1 MGLAASQA
9 RLLSITSRM
18 ADNELRSQLIN
29 NAKMRLTTES
39 SKVSDE
45 YIAALNKTQLMM
57 SNYNMLGEKQ
67 YQDLTFNSLTAYSPM
82 NNQYGLVNK
91 SGELLVSEL
100 DTARYEEAFKKASED
115 KEIEEGDTEGLN
127 AKALEEFLKSYG
139 LEKTTTYFE
148 QDQVYGF
155 DKDLQR
161 IWEGDMVYE
170 YIPATEDNPIPQAN
184 RVSGLHYGYEKSK
197 TSVEYGVYTA
207 LLEDYQA
214 ADAAYTAALKEYMKD
229 LVYGTTGGGR
239 TYEELYKELMGKN
252 YEIDTN
258 GMYKVP
264 AYSEA
269 TDYQGKMNEIWGKLK
284 GFIDP
289 QKNPTFI
296 AQMEEYLSLAKDQ
309 DRSETTTPAPNRGF
323 TSTSE
328 YPAGVII
335 DPTNHTITWPD
346 TIDPE
351 QTAPA
356 LEGNADFGDGATW
369 TEIVQNKVSEND
381 VVDGVIDMYKY
392 FQSSIL
398 GALDRDEVASSSN
411 ITQEVK
417 NAQDAYHEASK
428 KLAMF
433 IFGRDDIG
441 EQYYDYLDDM
451 EWILYGPYNDIDGDG
466 EIDAEDIEAGRSN
479 APLFPTTAL
488 DPSEGGVTG
497 AYVTMEGKESTGVDA
512 DGDGKIDYVD
522 VEKEYYCNFQAIIDV
537 YLCEKAMELY
547 GTPKYTWVDVNDPD
561 ADGEAKAKWYTNL
574 FERMLEG
581 GYQTIEKG
589 LASSQEW
596 LQYALESSL
605 VSMEQVNAE
614 DMWVSTMYTNCSD
627 ITESTVDVDITL
639 AEAEYNKKMN
649 AIQAKDKRYDIELKN
664 IDTEHNSL
672 QTEYDSIKSVMD
684 KNVERN
690 FKMFEA

>member
-57 SNYNMLGEKQ
+57 SNYNLLGEAQ
-67 YQDLTFNSLTAYSPM
+67 YQDLTFNSLTAYSPL

-100 DTARYEEAFKKASED
+100 DTARFEEAFKKASED

-148 QDQVYGF
+148 QDQVYEF
-155 DKDLQR
+155 EKDLQR

-170 YIPATEDNPIPQAN
+170 YIPATEQNPTPEVI
-184 RVSGLHYGYEKSK
+184 RVSGLHYGYDKSK
-197 TSVEYGVYTA
+197 TSVEYGVYTE
-207 LLEDYQA
+207 LLTEYQA
-214 ADAAYTAALKEYMKD
+214 ADAAYTAAVKDYMKD
-229 LVYGTTGGGR
+229 YIYKEEGGTGKS
-239 TYEELYKELMGKN
+239 YQDWYKELMGAGGATSGN
-252 YEIDTN
+252 YGTYQDALGKIWDNIKDMLDDETS
-258 GMYKVP
+258 KVF
-264 AYSEA
+264 A
-269 TDYQGKMNEIWGKLK
+269 
-284 GFIDP
+284 
-289 QKNPTFI
+289 
-296 AQMEEYLSLAKDQ
+296 AQMEEYLSMD
-309 DRSETTTPAPNRGF
+309 TTTGITDENSPAPNRGL
-323 TSTSE
+323 STE
-328 YPAGVII
+328 ADYIAKGA
-335 DPTNHTITWPD
+335 TITQENGVYVITWNQVNANLEE
-346 TIDPE
+346 I
-351 QTAPA
+351 APSQD
-356 LEGNADFGDGATW
+356 GNLGQLTMNDGSVVTGPFVERYSYTPTDDEMAELV
-369 TEIVQNKVSEND
+369 TE
-381 VVDGVIDMYKY
+381 MYKY
-392 FQSSIL
+392 FQSGIM
-398 GALDRDEVASSSN
+398 GALDRDKIIDSLPDNSEAKKAQNRYYVASEQLS
-411 ITQEVK
+411 Q
-417 NAQDAYHEASK
+417 
-428 KLAMF
+428 F
-433 IFGRDDIG
+433 IFGQKID
-441 EQYYDYLDDM
+441 EKYYGNLDDM
-451 EWILYGPYNDIDGDG
+451 EWILYGDYINPDKPS
-466 EIDAEDIEAGRSN
+466 EGRTN

-488 DPSEGGVTG
+488 DGSEGGVEG
-497 AYVTMEGKESTGVDA
+497 EYVQISTGVDE
-512 DGDGKIDYVD
+512 DGDGKIDLED
-522 VEKEYYCNFQAIIDV
+522 EEYYCNFQAIIDV
-537 YLCEKAMELY
+537 YLCEKAIELY

-561 ADGEAKAKWYTNL
+561 SDGEAKAKWYTNL
-574 FERMLEG
+574 FQRMLEG
-581 GYQTIEKG
+581 GYTTIEKG

-596 LQYALESSL
+596 LQYALESGL
-605 VSMEQVNAE
+605 VSMEQVNDE

-627 ITESTVDVDITL
+627 ITESTVDVDITR
-639 AEAEYNKKMN
+639 AEAEYTKKMN

>member
-67 YQDLTFNSLTAYSPM
+67 YQDLTFNSLTAYSPQ

-115 KEIEEGDTEGLN
+115 KEIEEGDTEAYN

-148 QDQVYGF
+148 QDQVYEF

-170 YIPATEDNPIPQAN
+170 YIPATEDNPTPEAI

-197 TSVEYGVYTA
+197 NSVEYGVYTA
-207 LLEDYQA
+207 LLEDYQTK
-214 ADAAYTAALKEYMKD
+214 DAAYTAALKEHMKD
-229 LVYGTTGGGR
+229 LVYNTTGNGK
-239 TYEELYKELMGKN
+239 TYEEWYKEIMGGG
-252 YEIDTN
+252 TQ
-258 GMYKVP
+258 
-264 AYSEA
+264 SWS
-269 TDYQGKMNEIWGKLK
+269 TYQGAMSEIWGKLK
-284 GFIDP
+284 DKIDP
-289 QKNPTFI
+289 ETNPAFI
-296 AQMEEYLSLAKDQ
+296 AEMEEYLQMKPNTAIPEEIS
-309 DRSETTTPAPNRGF
+309 PAPNRGL
-323 TSTSE
+323 STE
-328 YPAGVII
+328 ADYNAKGA
-335 DPTNHTITWPD
+335 TITK
-346 TIDPE
+346 
-351 QTAPA
+351 
-356 LEGNADFGDGATW
+356 EGENYVITW
-369 TEIVQNKVSEND
+369 N
-381 VVDGVIDMYKY
+381 DGVKIEEVAPSQDGNLGQITMTDGTVITGPFIERYNNILAEEEMPDIIKEMYTY

-398 GALDRDEVASSSN
+398 GALDRDKIADSLPDGD
-411 ITQEVK
+411 VK
-417 NAQDAYHEASK
+417 DAQKAYHEAAG
-428 KLAMF
+428 KLSQF
-433 IFGRDDIG
+433 IFGRDVG
-441 EQYYDYLDDM
+441 EAYYDNLDDM
-451 EWILYGPYNDIDGDG
+451 EWILYGPYVDANGDG
-466 EIDAEDIEAGRSN
+466 KYSAEEIEAGRSN

-488 DPSEGGVTG
+488 DPTEGGVTG
-497 AYVTMEGKESTGVDA
+497 AYVTMTGKESTGEDA
-512 DGDGKIDYVD
+512 DGDGKNDIID
-522 VEKEYYCNFQAIIDV
+522 VEKDYYCNFQAIIDV

-547 GTPKYTWVDVNDPD
+547 GTPKYTWVDVNNPD

-614 DMWVSTMYTNCSD
+614 DMWISTMYTNCSD

>member
-57 SNYNMLGEKQ
+57 SNYNLLGEAQ
-67 YQDLTFNSLTAYSPM
+67 YQDLTFNSLTAYSPL

-100 DTARYEEAFKKASED
+100 DTARFEEAFKKASED

-148 QDQVYGF
+148 QDQVYEF
-155 DKDLQR
+155 EKDLQR

-170 YIPATEDNPIPQAN
+170 YIPATEQNPTPEVI
-184 RVSGLHYGYEKSK
+184 RVSGLHYGYDKSK
-197 TSVEYGVYTA
+197 TSVEYGVYTE
-207 LLEDYQA
+207 LLTEYQA
-214 ADAAYTAALKEYMKD
+214 ADAAYTAAVKDYMKD
-229 LVYGTTGGGR
+229 YIYKEEGGTGKS
-239 TYEELYKELMGKN
+239 YQDWYKELMGAGGATSGN
-252 YEIDTN
+252 YGTYQDALGKIWDNIKDMLDDETS
-258 GMYKVP
+258 KVF
-264 AYSEA
+264 A
-269 TDYQGKMNEIWGKLK
+269 
-284 GFIDP
+284 
-289 QKNPTFI
+289 
-296 AQMEEYLSLAKDQ
+296 AQMEEYLSMD
-309 DRSETTTPAPNRGF
+309 TTTGITDENSPAPNRGL
-323 TSTSE
+323 STE
-328 YPAGVII
+328 ADYIAKGA
-335 DPTNHTITWPD
+335 TITQENGVYVITWNQVNANLEE
-346 TIDPE
+346 I
-351 QTAPA
+351 APSQD
-356 LEGNADFGDGATW
+356 GNLGQLTMNDGSVVTGPFVERYSYTPTDDEMAELV
-369 TEIVQNKVSEND
+369 TE
-381 VVDGVIDMYKY
+381 MYKY
-392 FQSSIL
+392 FQSGIM
-398 GALDRDEVASSSN
+398 GALDRDKIIDSLPDNSEAKKAQNRYYVASEQLS
-411 ITQEVK
+411 Q
-417 NAQDAYHEASK
+417 
-428 KLAMF
+428 F
-433 IFGRDDIG
+433 IFGQKID
-441 EQYYDYLDDM
+441 EKYYGNLDDM
-451 EWILYGPYNDIDGDG
+451 EWILYGDYINPDNPS
-466 EIDAEDIEAGRSN
+466 EGRTN

-488 DPSEGGVTG
+488 DGSEGGVEG
-497 AYVTMEGKESTGVDA
+497 EYVQISTGVDE
-512 DGDGKIDYVD
+512 DGDGKIDLED
-522 VEKEYYCNFQAIIDV
+522 EEYYCNFQAIIDV
-537 YLCEKAMELY
+537 YLCEKAIELY

-561 ADGEAKAKWYTNL
+561 SDGEAKAKWYTNL
-574 FERMLEG
+574 FQRMLEG
-581 GYQTIEKG
+581 GYTTIEKG

-596 LQYALESSL
+596 LQYALESGL
-605 VSMEQVNAE
+605 VSMEQVNDE

-627 ITESTVDVDITL
+627 ITESTVDVDITR
-639 AEAEYNKKMN
+639 AEAEYTKKMN

>member
-57 SNYNMLGEKQ
+57 SNYNLLGEAQ
-67 YQDLTFNSLTAYSPM
+67 YQDLTFNSLTAYSPL

-100 DTARYEEAFKKASED
+100 DTARFEEAFKKASED

-148 QDQVYGF
+148 QDQVYEF
-155 DKDLQR
+155 EKDLQR

-170 YIPATEDNPIPQAN
+170 YIPATEQNPTPEVI
-184 RVSGLHYGYEKSK
+184 RVSGLHYGYDKSK
-197 TSVEYGVYTA
+197 TSVEYGVYTE
-207 LLEDYQA
+207 LLTEYQA
-214 ADAAYTAALKEYMKD
+214 ADAAYTAAVKDYMKD
-229 LVYGTTGGGR
+229 YIYKEEGGTGKS
-239 TYEELYKELMGKN
+239 YQDWYKELMGAGGATSGN
-252 YEIDTN
+252 YGTYQDALGKIWDNIKDMLDDETS
-258 GMYKVP
+258 KVF
-264 AYSEA
+264 A
-269 TDYQGKMNEIWGKLK
+269 
-284 GFIDP
+284 
-289 QKNPTFI
+289 
-296 AQMEEYLSLAKDQ
+296 AQMEEYLSMD
-309 DRSETTTPAPNRGF
+309 TTTGITDENSPAPNRGL
-323 TSTSE
+323 STE
-328 YPAGVII
+328 ADYIAKGA
-335 DPTNHTITWPD
+335 TITQENGVYVITWNQVNANLEE
-346 TIDPE
+346 I
-351 QTAPA
+351 APSQD
-356 LEGNADFGDGATW
+356 GNLGQLTMNDGSVVTGPFVERYSYTPTDDEMAELV
-369 TEIVQNKVSEND
+369 TE
-381 VVDGVIDMYKY
+381 MYKY
-392 FQSSIL
+392 FQSGIM
-398 GALDRDEVASSSN
+398 GALDRDKIIDSLPDNSEAKKAQNRYYVASEQLS
-411 ITQEVK
+411 Q
-417 NAQDAYHEASK
+417 
-428 KLAMF
+428 F
-433 IFGRDDIG
+433 IFGQKID
-441 EQYYDYLDDM
+441 EKYYGNLDDM
-451 EWILYGPYNDIDGDG
+451 EWILYGDYINPDKPS
-466 EIDAEDIEAGRSN
+466 EGRTN

-488 DPSEGGVTG
+488 DGSEGGVEG
-497 AYVTMEGKESTGVDA
+497 EYVQISTGVDE
-512 DGDGKIDYVD
+512 DGDGKIDLED
-522 VEKEYYCNFQAIIDV
+522 EKYYCNFQAIIDV
-537 YLCEKAMELY
+537 YLCEKAIELY

-561 ADGEAKAKWYTNL
+561 SDGEAKAKWYTNL
-574 FERMLEG
+574 FQRMLEG
-581 GYQTIEKG
+581 GYTTIEKG

-596 LQYALESSL
+596 LQYALESGL
-605 VSMEQVNAE
+605 VSMEQVNDE

-627 ITESTVDVDITL
+627 ITESTVDVDITR
-639 AEAEYNKKMN
+639 AEAEYTKKMN

>member
-57 SNYNMLGEKQ
+57 SNYNLLGEAQ
-67 YQDLTFNSLTAYSPM
+67 YQDLTFNSLTAYSPL

-100 DTARYEEAFKKASED
+100 DTARFEEAFKKASED

-148 QDQVYGF
+148 QDQVYEF
-155 DKDLQR
+155 EKDLQR

-170 YIPATEDNPIPQAN
+170 YIPATEQNPTPEVI
-184 RVSGLHYGYEKSK
+184 RVSGLHYGYDKSK
-197 TSVEYGVYTA
+197 TSVEYGVYTE
-207 LLEDYQA
+207 LLTEYQA
-214 ADAAYTAALKEYMKD
+214 ADAAYTAAVKDYMKD
-229 LVYGTTGGGR
+229 YIYKEEGGTGKS
-239 TYEELYKELMGKN
+239 YQDWYKELMGAGGATSGN
-252 YEIDTN
+252 YGTYQDALGKIWDNIKDMLDDETS
-258 GMYKVP
+258 KVF
-264 AYSEA
+264 A
-269 TDYQGKMNEIWGKLK
+269 
-284 GFIDP
+284 
-289 QKNPTFI
+289 
-296 AQMEEYLSLAKDQ
+296 AQMEEYLSMD
-309 DRSETTTPAPNRGF
+309 TTTGITDENSPAPNRGL
-323 TSTSE
+323 STE
-328 YPAGVII
+328 ADYIAKGA
-335 DPTNHTITWPD
+335 TITQENGVYVITWNQVNANLEE
-346 TIDPE
+346 I
-351 QTAPA
+351 APSQD
-356 LEGNADFGDGATW
+356 GNLGQLTMNDGSVVTGPFVERYSYTPTDDEMAELV
-369 TEIVQNKVSEND
+369 TE
-381 VVDGVIDMYKY
+381 MYKY
-392 FQSSIL
+392 FQSGIM
-398 GALDRDEVASSSN
+398 GALDRDKIIDSLPDKSEAKKAQNRYYVASEQLS
-411 ITQEVK
+411 Q
-417 NAQDAYHEASK
+417 
-428 KLAMF
+428 F
-433 IFGRDDIG
+433 IFGQKIDKK
-441 EQYYDYLDDM
+441 YYGNLDDM
-451 EWILYGPYNDIDGDG
+451 EWILYGDYINPDNPS
-466 EIDAEDIEAGRSN
+466 EGRTN

-488 DPSEGGVTG
+488 DGSEGGVEG
-497 AYVTMEGKESTGVDA
+497 EYVQISTGVDE
-512 DGDGKIDYVD
+512 DGDGKIDLED
-522 VEKEYYCNFQAIIDV
+522 EEYYCNFQAIIDV
-537 YLCEKAMELY
+537 YLCEKAIELY

-561 ADGEAKAKWYTNL
+561 SDGEAKAKWYTNL
-574 FERMLEG
+574 FQRMLEG
-581 GYQTIEKG
+581 GYTTIEKG

-596 LQYALESSL
+596 LQYALESGL
-605 VSMEQVNAE
+605 VSMEQVNDE

-627 ITESTVDVDITL
+627 ITESTVDVDITR
-639 AEAEYNKKMN
+639 AEAEYTKKMN

>member
-57 SNYNMLGEKQ
+57 SNYNLLGEAQ
-67 YQDLTFNSLTAYSPM
+67 YQDLTFNSLTAYSPL

-100 DTARYEEAFKKASED
+100 DTARFEEAFKKASED

-148 QDQVYGF
+148 QDQVYEF
-155 DKDLQR
+155 EKDLQR

-170 YIPATEDNPIPQAN
+170 YIPATEQNPTPEVI
-184 RVSGLHYGYEKSK
+184 RVSGLHYGYDKSK
-197 TSVEYGVYTA
+197 TSVEYGVYTE
-207 LLEDYQA
+207 LLTEYQA
-214 ADAAYTAALKEYMKD
+214 ADAAYTAAVKDYMKD
-229 LVYGTTGGGR
+229 YIYKEEGGTGKS
-239 TYEELYKELMGKN
+239 YQDWYKELMGAGGATSGN
-252 YEIDTN
+252 YGTYQDALGKIWDNIKDMLDDETS
-258 GMYKVP
+258 KVF
-264 AYSEA
+264 A
-269 TDYQGKMNEIWGKLK
+269 
-284 GFIDP
+284 
-289 QKNPTFI
+289 
-296 AQMEEYLSLAKDQ
+296 AQMEEYLSMD
-309 DRSETTTPAPNRGF
+309 TTTGITDENSPAPNRGL
-323 TSTSE
+323 STE
-328 YPAGVII
+328 ADYIAKGA
-335 DPTNHTITWPD
+335 TITQENGVYVITWNQVNANLEE
-346 TIDPE
+346 I
-351 QTAPA
+351 APSQD
-356 LEGNADFGDGATW
+356 GNLGQLTMNDGSVVTGPFVERYSYTPTDDEMAELV
-369 TEIVQNKVSEND
+369 TE
-381 VVDGVIDMYKY
+381 MYKY
-392 FQSSIL
+392 FQGGIM
-398 GALDRDEVASSSN
+398 GALDRDKIIDSLPDNSEAKKAQNRYYVASEQLS
-411 ITQEVK
+411 Q
-417 NAQDAYHEASK
+417 
-428 KLAMF
+428 F
-433 IFGRDDIG
+433 IFGQKID
-441 EQYYDYLDDM
+441 EKYYGNLDDM
-451 EWILYGPYNDIDGDG
+451 EWILYGDYINPDNPS
-466 EIDAEDIEAGRSN
+466 EGRTN

-488 DPSEGGVTG
+488 DGSEGGVEG
-497 AYVTMEGKESTGVDA
+497 EYVQISTGVDE
-512 DGDGKIDYVD
+512 DGDGKIDLED
-522 VEKEYYCNFQAIIDV
+522 EEYYCNFQAIIDV
-537 YLCEKAMELY
+537 YLCEKAIELY

-561 ADGEAKAKWYTNL
+561 SDGEAKAKWYTNL
-574 FERMLEG
+574 FQRMLEG
-581 GYQTIEKG
+581 GYTTIEKG

-596 LQYALESSL
+596 LQYALESGL
-605 VSMEQVNAE
+605 VSMEQVNDE

-627 ITESTVDVDITL
+627 ITESTVDVDITR
-639 AEAEYNKKMN
+639 AEAEYTKKMN

>member
-57 SNYNMLGEKQ
+57 SNYNLLGEAQ
-67 YQDLTFNSLTAYSPM
+67 YQDLTFNSLTAYSPL

-100 DTARYEEAFKKASED
+100 DTARFEEAFKKASED

-148 QDQVYGF
+148 QDQVYEF
-155 DKDLQR
+155 EKDLQR

-170 YIPATEDNPIPQAN
+170 YIPATEQNPTPEVI
-184 RVSGLHYGYEKSK
+184 RVSGLHYGYDKSK
-197 TSVEYGVYTA
+197 TSVEYGVYTE
-207 LLEDYQA
+207 LLTEYQA
-214 ADAAYTAALKEYMKD
+214 ADAAYTAAVKDYMKD
-229 LVYGTTGGGR
+229 YIYKEEGGTGKS
-239 TYEELYKELMGKN
+239 YQDWYKELMGAGGATSGN
-252 YEIDTN
+252 YGTYQDALGKIWDNIKDMLDDETS
-258 GMYKVP
+258 KVF
-264 AYSEA
+264 A
-269 TDYQGKMNEIWGKLK
+269 
-284 GFIDP
+284 
-289 QKNPTFI
+289 
-296 AQMEEYLSLAKDQ
+296 AQMEEYLSMD
-309 DRSETTTPAPNRGF
+309 TTTGITDENSPAPNRGL
-323 TSTSE
+323 STE
-328 YPAGVII
+328 ADYIAKGA
-335 DPTNHTITWPD
+335 TITQENGVYVITWNQVNANLEE
-346 TIDPE
+346 I
-351 QTAPA
+351 APSQD
-356 LEGNADFGDGATW
+356 GNLGQLTMNDGSVVTGPFVERYSYTPTDDEMAELI
-369 TEIVQNKVSEND
+369 TE
-381 VVDGVIDMYKY
+381 MYKY
-392 FQSSIL
+392 FQSGIM
-398 GALDRDEVASSSN
+398 GALDRDKIIDSLPDNSEAKKAQNRYYVASEQLS
-411 ITQEVK
+411 Q
-417 NAQDAYHEASK
+417 
-428 KLAMF
+428 F
-433 IFGRDDIG
+433 IFGQKID
-441 EQYYDYLDDM
+441 EKYYGNLDDM
-451 EWILYGPYNDIDGDG
+451 EWILYGDYINPDNPS
-466 EIDAEDIEAGRSN
+466 EGRTN

-488 DPSEGGVTG
+488 DGSEGGVEG
-497 AYVTMEGKESTGVDA
+497 EYVQISTGVDE
-512 DGDGKIDYVD
+512 DGDGKIDLED
-522 VEKEYYCNFQAIIDV
+522 EEYYCNFQAIIDV
-537 YLCEKAMELY
+537 YLCEKAIELY

-561 ADGEAKAKWYTNL
+561 SDGEAKAKWYTNL
-574 FERMLEG
+574 FQRMLEG
-581 GYQTIEKG
+581 GYTTIEKG

-596 LQYALESSL
+596 LQYALESGL
-605 VSMEQVNAE
+605 VSMEQVNDE

-627 ITESTVDVDITL
+627 ITESTVDVDITR
-639 AEAEYNKKMN
+639 AEAEYTKKMN

>member
-57 SNYNMLGEKQ
+57 SNYNLLGEKQ

-91 SGELLVSEL
+91 TGELLVSEL
-100 DTARYEEAFKKASED
+100 DTARYEEAFQKAQED

-139 LEKTTTYFE
+139 LEKRTTYFE
-148 QDQVYGF
+148 QDQVYAF
-155 DKDLQR
+155 DRDLQR
-161 IWEGDMVYE
+161 MWEGDMVYE
-170 YIPATEDNPIPQAN
+170 YIPATEQNPNPQAI
-184 RVSGLHYGYEKSK
+184 RVSGTHYGYEKSK
-197 TSVEYGVYTA
+197 TSVEYGVYTQ
-207 LLEDYQA
+207 LLKDYQA
-214 ADAAYTAALKEYMKD
+214 ADAAYTAATKD
-229 LVYGTTGGGR
+229 LMKEIVYKAAANGS
-239 TYEELYKELMGKN
+239 TYEEKYKALMGDEDLTSGEAGGYQDFMRQIWNNPIKGLLG
-252 YEIDTN
+252 EEA
-258 GMYKVP
+258 KVF
-264 AYSEA
+264 E
-269 TDYQGKMNEIWGKLK
+269 
-284 GFIDP
+284 
-289 QKNPTFI
+289 
-296 AQMEEYLSLAKDQ
+296 AQMEEYLSLNIGDPVKD
-309 DRSETTTPAPNRGF
+309 EATPAPNRGF
-323 TSTSE
+323 TTSAE
-328 YPAGVII
+328 YINAGATVDLI
-335 DPTNHTITWPD
+335 NKTITWPVGVNPED
-346 TIDPE
+346 VAPVQSGTVDQIDLTSGP
-351 QTAPA
+351 
-356 LEGNADFGDGATW
+356 F
-369 TEIVQNKVSEND
+369 TEIVQSELTEEQY
-381 VVDGVIDMYKY
+381 IEEMKEMYRY
-392 FQSSIL
+392 FQSGIF
-398 GALDRDEVASSSN
+398 GALDRDAVLKKADPNTTEGKLALEA
-411 ITQEVK
+411 QEE
-417 NAQDAYHEASK
+417 YYEASRQ
-428 KLAMF
+428 LSQF
-433 IFGRDDIG
+433 IYGQDIG
-441 EQYYDYLDDM
+441 EKYYGYLDDM
-451 EWILYGPYNDIDGDG
+451 EWILYGDYKVEGD
-466 EIDAEDIEAGRSN
+466 ATSGRTN
-479 APLFPTTAL
+479 APYFPTTAL
-488 DPSEGGVTG
+488 EGSPEGVTG
-497 AYVTMEGKESTGVDA
+497 EYVTLTDKVSTGEDA
-512 DGDGKIDYVD
+512 DGDGKIDVVEEDVD
-522 VEKEYYCNFQAIIDV
+522 YYCNFQAVIDV

-561 ADGEAKAKWYTNL
+561 SDGEAKAQWYTNL
-574 FERMLEG
+574 FQRMLEG
-581 GYQTIEKG
+581 GYTTIEKG

-605 VSMEQVNAE
+605 VSMEQVNDD

>member
-57 SNYNMLGEKQ
+57 SNYNLLGEAQ
-67 YQDLTFNSLTAYSPM
+67 YQDLTFNSLTAYSPL

-100 DTARYEEAFKKASED
+100 DTARFEEAFKKASED

-148 QDQVYGF
+148 QDQVYEF
-155 DKDLQR
+155 EKDLQR

-170 YIPATEDNPIPQAN
+170 YIPATEQNPTPEVI
-184 RVSGLHYGYEKSK
+184 RVSGLHYGYDKSK
-197 TSVEYGVYTA
+197 TSVEYGVYTE
-207 LLEDYQA
+207 LLTEYQA
-214 ADAAYTAALKEYMKD
+214 ADAAYTAAVKDYMKD
-229 LVYGTTGGGR
+229 YIYNEEGGTGKS
-239 TYEELYKELMGKN
+239 YQDWYKELMGAGGATSGN
-252 YEIDTN
+252 YGTYQDALGKIWDNIKDMLDDETS
-258 GMYKVP
+258 KVF
-264 AYSEA
+264 A
-269 TDYQGKMNEIWGKLK
+269 
-284 GFIDP
+284 
-289 QKNPTFI
+289 
-296 AQMEEYLSLAKDQ
+296 AQMEEYLSMD
-309 DRSETTTPAPNRGF
+309 TTTGITDENSPAPNRGL
-323 TSTSE
+323 STE
-328 YPAGVII
+328 ADYIAKGA
-335 DPTNHTITWPD
+335 TITQENGVYVITWNQVNANLEE
-346 TIDPE
+346 I
-351 QTAPA
+351 APSQD
-356 LEGNADFGDGATW
+356 GNLGQLTMNDGSVVTGPFVERYSYTPTDDEMAELI
-369 TEIVQNKVSEND
+369 TE
-381 VVDGVIDMYKY
+381 MYKY
-392 FQSSIL
+392 FQSGIM
-398 GALDRDEVASSSN
+398 GALDRDKIIDSLPDNSEAKKAQNRYYVASEQLS
-411 ITQEVK
+411 Q
-417 NAQDAYHEASK
+417 
-428 KLAMF
+428 F
-433 IFGRDDIG
+433 IFGQKID
-441 EQYYDYLDDM
+441 EKYYGNLDDM
-451 EWILYGPYNDIDGDG
+451 EWILYGDYINPDNPS
-466 EIDAEDIEAGRSN
+466 EGRTN

-488 DPSEGGVTG
+488 DGSEGGVEG
-497 AYVTMEGKESTGVDA
+497 EYVQISTGVDE
-512 DGDGKIDYVD
+512 DGDGKIDLED
-522 VEKEYYCNFQAIIDV
+522 EEYYCNFQAIIDV
-537 YLCEKAMELY
+537 YLCEKAIELY

-561 ADGEAKAKWYTNL
+561 SDGEAKAKWYTNL
-574 FERMLEG
+574 FQRMLEG
-581 GYQTIEKG
+581 GYTTIEKG

-596 LQYALESSL
+596 LQYALESGL
-605 VSMEQVNAE
+605 VSMEQVNDE

-627 ITESTVDVDITL
+627 ITESTVDVDITR
-639 AEAEYNKKMN
+639 AEAEYTKKMN

>member
-57 SNYNMLGEKQ
+57 SNYNLLGEAQ
-67 YQDLTFNSLTAYSPM
+67 YQDLTFNSLTAYSPL

-100 DTARYEEAFKKASED
+100 DTARFEEAFKKASED

-148 QDQVYGF
+148 QDQVYEF
-155 DKDLQR
+155 EKDLQR

-170 YIPATEDNPIPQAN
+170 YIPATEQNPTPEVI
-184 RVSGLHYGYEKSK
+184 RVSGLHYGYDKSK
-197 TSVEYGVYTA
+197 TSVEYGVYTE
-207 LLEDYQA
+207 LLTEYQA
-214 ADAAYTAALKEYMKD
+214 ADAAYTAAVKDYMKD
-229 LVYGTTGGGR
+229 YIYKEEGGTGKS
-239 TYEELYKELMGKN
+239 YQDWYKELMGAGGATSGN
-252 YEIDTN
+252 YGTYQDALGKIWDNIKDMLDDETS
-258 GMYKVP
+258 KVF
-264 AYSEA
+264 A
-269 TDYQGKMNEIWGKLK
+269 
-284 GFIDP
+284 
-289 QKNPTFI
+289 
-296 AQMEEYLSLAKDQ
+296 AQMEEYLSMD
-309 DRSETTTPAPNRGF
+309 TTTGITDENSPAPNRGL
-323 TSTSE
+323 STE
-328 YPAGVII
+328 ADYIAKGA
-335 DPTNHTITWPD
+335 TITQENGVYVITWNQVNANLEE
-346 TIDPE
+346 I
-351 QTAPA
+351 APSQD
-356 LEGNADFGDGATW
+356 GNLGQLTMNDGSVVTGPFVERYSYTPTDDEMAELI
-369 TEIVQNKVSEND
+369 TE
-381 VVDGVIDMYKY
+381 MYKY
-392 FQSSIL
+392 FQSGIM
-398 GALDRDEVASSSN
+398 GALDRDKIIDSLPDNSEAKKAQNRYYVASEQLS
-411 ITQEVK
+411 Q
-417 NAQDAYHEASK
+417 
-428 KLAMF
+428 F
-433 IFGRDDIG
+433 IFGQKID
-441 EQYYDYLDDM
+441 EKYYGNLDDM
-451 EWILYGPYNDIDGDG
+451 EWILYGDYINPDKPS
-466 EIDAEDIEAGRSN
+466 EGRTN

-488 DPSEGGVTG
+488 DGSEGGVEG
-497 AYVTMEGKESTGVDA
+497 EYVQISTGVDE
-512 DGDGKIDYVD
+512 DGDGKIDLED
-522 VEKEYYCNFQAIIDV
+522 EEYYCNFQAIIDV
-537 YLCEKAMELY
+537 YLCEKAIELY

-561 ADGEAKAKWYTNL
+561 SDGEAKAKWYTNL
-574 FERMLEG
+574 FQRMLEG
-581 GYQTIEKG
+581 GYTTIEKG

-596 LQYALESSL
+596 LQYALESGL
-605 VSMEQVNAE
+605 VSMEQVNDE

-627 ITESTVDVDITL
+627 ITESTVDVDITR
-639 AEAEYNKKMN
+639 AEAEYTKKMN

>member
-57 SNYNMLGEKQ
+57 SNYNLLGESQ
-67 YQDLTFNSLTAYSPM
+67 YQDLTFNSLTAYSPL

-148 QDQVYGF
+148 QDQVYAF
-155 DKDLQR
+155 EKDLQR

-170 YIPATEDNPIPQAN
+170 YIPATEQNPTPEVI

-197 TSVEYGVYTA
+197 TSVEYGVYEA
-207 LLEDYQA
+207 LLTEYQA
-214 ADAAYTAALKEYMKD
+214 ADSAYTAAVKDFMKD
-229 LVYGTTGGGR
+229 YVYTATDGSGKQYQDLYKDLMAGGGA
-239 TYEELYKELMGKN
+239 TVDNYQSYQDSMG
-252 YEIDTN
+252 
-258 GMYKVP
+258 
-264 AYSEA
+264 
-269 TDYQGKMNEIWGKLK
+269 EIWNKIK
-284 GFIDP
+284 GMLNEQSSKVFA
-289 QKNPTFI
+289 
-296 AQMEEYLSLAKDQ
+296 AQMEEYLSLQAGQVTKD
-309 DRSETTTPAPNRGF
+309 ETSPAPNRGF
-323 TSTSE
+323 TTSAE
-328 YPAGVII
+328 YIEAGAKVDLI
-335 DPTNHTITWPD
+335 NKTITWPAD
-346 TIDPE
+346 VDAEEKAPTQTGTLDKIDLTSGP
-351 QTAPA
+351 
-356 LEGNADFGDGATW
+356 F
-369 TEIVQNKVSEND
+369 TEIIETEIAEEDMPDYVTE
-381 VVDGVIDMYKY
+381 MYKY
-392 FQSSIL
+392 FQSGIM
-398 GALDRDEVASSSN
+398 GALDRDKILDQAGGAGSESAKAALAAQDRYYVASKQLSQF
-411 ITQEVK
+411 IYG
-417 NAQDAYHEASK
+417 QDVGAK
-428 KLAMF
+428 
-433 IFGRDDIG
+433 
-441 EQYYDYLDDM
+441 YYDMLDDM
-451 EWILYGPYNDIDGDG
+451 EWILYGDYNKNENGDADPSLGRTNAPYFPTTALDGSEGGVEGEYVKISTGKDEDGDG
-466 EIDAEDIEAGRSN
+466 EIDMED
-479 APLFPTTAL
+479 
-488 DPSEGGVTG
+488 
-497 AYVTMEGKESTGVDA
+497 
-512 DGDGKIDYVD
+512 
-522 VEKEYYCNFQAIIDV
+522 KEYYCNFQAIIDV
-537 YLCEKAMELY
+537 YLCEKAIELY

-561 ADGEAKAKWYTNL
+561 SDGEAKAKWYTNL
-574 FERMLEG
+574 FQRMLEG

-605 VSMEQVNAE
+605 VSMEQVNAD

-639 AEAEYNKKMN
+639 AEAEYTKKMN